1 MKTNTSWK
9 FTDESFLTFQ
19 SSVSGPGE
27 FGLDLFLKCIFSHL
41 YSRATATMNYHHNP
55 LDTESNTYAKAIL
68 QGGYSPPSTE
78 PLYEVPKY
86 TQEELEQPK
95 SSSTGM

>member
-1 MKTNTSWK
+1 MQT
-9 FTDESFLTFQ
+9 FTRVCIENIRFSNHTL
-19 SSVSGPGE
+19 S
-27 FGLDLFLKCIFSHL
+27 LDLFLKCILSHL

-95 SSSTGM
+95 SSSTGMCKT

>member
-1 MKTNTSWK
+1 
-9 FTDESFLTFQ
+9 
-19 SSVSGPGE
+19 
-27 FGLDLFLKCIFSHL
+27 
-41 YSRATATMNYHHNP
+41 MNYHHNP

-95 SSSTGM
+95 SSSTGMCKA

>member
-1 MKTNTSWK
+1 
-9 FTDESFLTFQ
+9 
-19 SSVSGPGE
+19 
-27 FGLDLFLKCIFSHL
+27 
-41 YSRATATMNYHHNP
+41 MNYHHNP

-95 SSSTGM
+95 SSSTGMSKAYQLNTSNIYISCMYLVLNTVLF